1 MQKLQQLSPNMM
13 VASVEESMAY
23 YSTIFGFTEGPSVPT
38 PSGGLQWGMVM
49 HGAVQLMFQTAES
62 IGEDLPGFNTEKT
75 GGSLSLFI
83 EVDDAAALFREVEGK
98 VELFMPLKDT
108 FYGKREFGIRDLN
121 GYLLVFASDIK

>member
-1 MQKLQQLSPNMM
+1 MQKFQQLSPNMM

-23 YSTIFGFTEGPSVPT
+23 YSTIFGFTEGPSVPA
-38 PSGGLQWGMVM
+38 PGGGLQWGMVV

-62 IGEDLPGFNTEKT
+62 IGEDLPAFNTEKT

-98 VELFMPLKDT
+98 VELFMPLKNT

>member
-1 MQKLQQLSPNMM
+1 MM

-23 YSTIFGFTEGPSVPT
+23 YSTIFGFTEGTSVPA
-38 PSGGLQWGMVM
+38 PGGGLQWGMVV

>member
-1 MQKLQQLSPNMM
+1 MQKFQQLSPNMM

-23 YSTIFGFTEGPSVPT
+23 YSTIFGFTEGPSVPA

-49 HGAVQLMFQTAES
+49 HGAVQLMFQTAAS

-75 GGSLSLFI
+75 GGSLSLFQQ
-83 EVDDAAALFREVEGK
+83 VKAK
-98 VELFMPLKDT
+98 VEVFMPLKDT